1 MFLLINIARDR
12 RKAKAVGDFKSHNKL
27 DAEFQKQARKNKEA
41 YLNNQCNI
49 IQKHNQNSKILY
61 KTRKGI
67 TGKKASKLCV
77 LKNKKKQIIIEEKDI
92 KERRKEYREKLYKT
106 DGTIKEVFTAT
117 TFVEEPIIT
126 EAEVANAIKEIL
138 SGKSPGID
146 EIPAELIKITGEE
159 GTKILAILCIK
170 IWETCEWPID
180 WKRSIYMPLSKKGDI
195 SECSNHQAM
204 ALISHAS
211 KVLLKIIQKRIQ
223 PYCRI

>member
-1 MFLLINIARDR
+1 MCSERQEKANYYR
-12 RKAKAVGDFKSHNKL
+12 RKG
-27 DAEFQKQARKNKEA
+27 
-41 YLNNQCNI
+41 Y
-49 IQKHNQNSKILY
+49 
-61 KTRKGI
+61 
-67 TGKKASKLCV
+67 
-77 LKNKKKQIIIEEKDI
+77 

-170 IWETCEWPID
+170 IWETCEWPIV
-180 WKRSIYMPLSKKGDI
+180 WKRSIYMPLSKK
-195 SECSNHQAM
+195 
-204 ALISHAS
+204 
-211 KVLLKIIQKRIQ
+211 
-223 PYCRI
+223 